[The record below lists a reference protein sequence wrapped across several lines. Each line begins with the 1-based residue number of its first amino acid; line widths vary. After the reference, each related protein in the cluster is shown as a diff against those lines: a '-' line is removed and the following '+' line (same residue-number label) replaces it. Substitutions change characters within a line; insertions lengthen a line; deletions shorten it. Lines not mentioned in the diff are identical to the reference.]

1 MLDARRHKPVST
13 IAPRTAFVFA
23 GGSSLGAIQ
32 VGMLKAL
39 LEQDQRPDLV
49 VGSSVGAINAAY
61 FAGEPTLA
69 GVARLEA
76 LWRGIRRADIFP
88 SSPISGLIGLFSRRG
103 YMLESGG
110 LARLLERHFGA
121 ARIEQSRLPC
131 HIIATDMLEG
141 SELRIDSGPVVIALL
156 ASAAIPGVFPC
167 VRLNGRDVVD
177 GGVANHT
184 PISAAVDLGATR
196 LVVLPTGYSC
206 ALDAPPRGAIAAALH
221 ALNILVSRQLVEA
234 IRQYR
239 ACVEIQVV
247 PPLCPLGVSPYDFNS
262 VATLI
267 DRAYL
272 STQDWLRQG
281 TAQID
286 GVPHQLPPHRH
297 RPAPAALSS

>member
-1 MLDARRHKPVST
+1 VST

-39 LEQDQRPDLV
+39 LEQGHRADMV

-76 LWRGIRRADIFP
+76 IWRGIRRADIFP
-88 SSPISGLIGLFSRRG
+88 SRPIRGLIGLFSRRG
-103 YMLESGG
+103 YMLDSSS
-110 LARLLERHFGA
+110 LARLLERHIPY
-121 ARIEQSRLPC
+121 RLIEQARLPC
-131 HIIATDMLEG
+131 HIIATDMLDG
-141 SELRIDSGPVVIALL
+141 VELRIDSGPVVHALL
-156 ASAAIPGVFPC
+156 ASAAIPGVFAP

-184 PISAAVDLGATR
+184 PISAAVELGATR

-206 ALDAPPRGAIAAALH
+206 ALDAPPRRAIAAALH
-221 ALNILVSRQLVEA
+221 ALNILVSRQLTDA

-239 ACVEIQVV
+239 NLVEILVV
-247 PPLCPLGVSPYDFNS
+247 PPLCPLGVSPYDFDS
-262 VATLI
+262 VASLI
-267 DRAYL
+267 DRAHR
-272 STQDWLRQG
+272 STHDWLRVG
-281 TAQID
+281 TEQID
-286 GVPHQLPPHRH
+286 GVPHQLPPHSH
-297 RPAPAALSS
+297 GAGPAPMRT